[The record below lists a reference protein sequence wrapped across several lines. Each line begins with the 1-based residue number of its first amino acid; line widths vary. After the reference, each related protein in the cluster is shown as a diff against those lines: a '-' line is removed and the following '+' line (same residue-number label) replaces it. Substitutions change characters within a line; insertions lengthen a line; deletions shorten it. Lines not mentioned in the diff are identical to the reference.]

1 MKTVESKN
9 YLFGGK
15 RVRRMQ
21 SFTLSED
28 AAESLAKQARIAGVN
43 KSRYLERL
51 IVNANDMLSFHKRK
65 GVRG

>member
-1 MKTVESKN
+1 MKTVGSKN
-9 YLFGGK
+9 YLFGGR

-28 AAESLAKQARIAGVN
+28 AAESLAEQARIAGVN

-51 IVNANDMLSFHKRK
+51 IVNAGSVFSFHEGKE
-65 GVRG
+65 VRG